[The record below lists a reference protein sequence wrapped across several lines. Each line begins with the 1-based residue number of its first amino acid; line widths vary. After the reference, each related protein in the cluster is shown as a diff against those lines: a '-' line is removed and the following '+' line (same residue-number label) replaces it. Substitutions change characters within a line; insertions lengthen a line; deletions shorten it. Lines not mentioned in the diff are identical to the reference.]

1 LEDLPPGEK
10 ADVIA
15 LQRAAREAGSWRDVS
30 AEDMADM
37 MSSLEAKWALVK
49 KGICAKPLS
58 QMATVHQVH
67 NWIESEVSMSH
78 TCYFGLA

>member
-1 LEDLPPGEK
+1 LEDLPPGKK

-15 LQRAAREAGSWRDVS
+15 LQHAAREAGSWRDVS

-37 MSSLEAKWALVK
+37 MSSLEAKRALVK
-49 KGICAKPLS
+49 KGIRAKPLS
-58 QMATVHQVH
+58 QMATVRQVH
-67 NWIESEVSMSH
+67 NRIESEVSMSR